1 MAMLVQVSNEH
12 LLQVL
17 CDKLVRALT
26 VIMEPESSQER
37 RLEAHKFCEEFKEK
51 SPLCVPCGLQLS
63 NKSQS
68 PFIRHFGLHILEHV
82 IKFRWNVIHTDDKVF
97 VKNSM
102 MLLISYNVHPILE
115 EKEHIKDV
123 IARIVV
129 EIIKREWPWK
139 WPEML
144 LELAFV
150 ASFGDAQMELVMF
163 IFLRLAEDLGPFET
177 VPIGCQKD
185 LHTALKSKMDN
196 IFAFMVMVLQR
207 CTQNYQDLTQGQFRV
222 AAAALRALA
231 GYIEWLPTKHI
242 TANKYNLLWML
253 CVLLNVPELQLEAAE
268 CLLLTVSKK
277 ELLEERIPLLILFRD
292 DALRYILTAAQLA
305 DSDPL
310 QEKNYT
316 ILKTIC
322 QILCQLGS
330 HLCSLTP
337 SNTFNGKIP
346 ENFDKYLEAL
356 MSLTRH
362 PSLFLTSSAV
372 VLWGN
377 LFRHKVLSHNPH
389 LRAAIPD
396 LLRAAMVSIVKV
408 GFPSMDN
415 SPSCEYS
422 RLDFINDT
430 EFDNFFLSFRNQIG
444 FVVRCMCRLD
454 TKTLLHV
461 AKEWMQYQLSAPLD
475 PGPQINTPGEALCS
489 PHSPSFLHWEAMSFF
504 CSEVFAQLCC
514 PLSAENFL
522 HTEGISLLQQ
532 VVHYETKDPLIVSC
546 VLKSMSSLLPFV
558 DHAGRIMP
566 LMLQKLLNAAG
577 FPDKEDVTVP
587 RTVSEK
593 IHSRASTILK
603 TLCIRYPDL
612 VRPRFEILHA
622 RIKALLGRK
631 QLLNP
636 TERFALMEVLVLA
649 GNHLKNYKR
658 QRFILEELLRP
669 AVSLL
674 LSEEMQRLFSGPSEL
689 ISFLTANKPGSQN
702 KEEYYDHSHHSKL
715 FYCINAFLAVMKQSR
730 WPIKLKEARA
740 GGFVKDCS
748 PNGAVM
754 FLNPCRGELLKVL
767 DSLLALIRTMN
778 SLYLPEFVTK
788 MSEILDCSQ
797 PIMDECDMSVQQVTM
812 LKKPEDFLNSL
823 YQACCQMLGK
833 YGPFLQHEFYSIPNL
848 APRLLNSALTNL
860 DYVSDLS
867 LRQIVD
873 DLVMPLV
880 YYCPPEKYQS
890 LVCPILG
897 PLLMCLYQRL
907 SQKWLCINQRTS
919 SSDNNLTEED
929 SESQDDLADH
939 MVRLLTRTA
948 VQLIYVCCFVT
959 HKTYHS
965 DADATVMPSVEQAG
979 TDEEDKEIA
988 TQMDK
993 VYQPLIKLTSLGEF
1007 LVKNEVSTAL
1017 LIMSFSSLMWKD
1029 RDTCN
1034 KSANLLCWSL
1044 LNQMITISLSADA
1057 ALCYFS
1063 SVLCGLQANGH
1074 FKSCLSPLL
1083 NLAFEVYR
1091 ALRPKYP
1098 ELHWLMEQVPEIQQN
1113 ALTCFDEKILSPKQK
1128 TKKKNLRVQ
1137 FRNLLTGCIANPLAE
1152 RFHKV
1157 HIQHLPAGF
1166 KKTSG
1171 PVMEPDF
1178 VPCAVRAPSTSH
1190 AEKIKGG
1197 INL

>member
-1 MAMLVQVSNEH
+1 MRSSCSANECTCAWGPSPETWFMRSAAPHTHSEKPH

-82 IKFRWNVIHTDDKVF
+82 IKKGDSATIHRAAL
-97 VKNSM
+97 N
-102 MLLISYNVHPILE
+102 LAISYKEGREDKSSAARWIARSLSEGECKRSFVFGVVAVQNVHPILE

-292 DALRYILTAAQLA
+292 DALRYILTAAHFVLMSISPHRLA

-674 LSEEMQRLFSGPSEL
+674 LSEEMQSEL

-873 DLVMPLV
+873 ILLHFKAGK
-880 YYCPPEKYQS
+880 KYQS

-919 SSDNNLTEED
+919 S
-929 SESQDDLADH
+929 
-939 MVRLLTRTA
+939 R
-948 VQLIYVCCFVT
+948 
-959 HKTYHS
+959 
-965 DADATVMPSVEQAG
+965 
-979 TDEEDKEIA
+979 
-988 TQMDK
+988 
-993 VYQPLIKLTSLGEF
+993 
-1007 LVKNEVSTAL
+1007 
-1017 LIMSFSSLMWKD
+1017 
-1029 RDTCN
+1029 
-1034 KSANLLCWSL
+1034 
-1044 LNQMITISLSADA
+1044 
-1057 ALCYFS
+1057 
-1063 SVLCGLQANGH
+1063 
-1074 FKSCLSPLL
+1074 
-1083 NLAFEVYR
+1083 
-1091 ALRPKYP
+1091 
-1098 ELHWLMEQVPEIQQN
+1098 
-1113 ALTCFDEKILSPKQK
+1113 
-1128 TKKKNLRVQ
+1128 
-1137 FRNLLTGCIANPLAE
+1137 
-1152 RFHKV
+1152 
-1157 HIQHLPAGF
+1157 
-1166 KKTSG
+1166 
-1171 PVMEPDF
+1171 
-1178 VPCAVRAPSTSH
+1178 
-1190 AEKIKGG
+1190 
-1197 INL
+1197 